1 MLFVSDE
8 KLMIAEWRMNESLG
22 EEVCLIEKAEL
33 AVSHSRER
41 STKQEHPWRKLPV
54 TFAFPIVNKD
64 DESENVAS
72 DADVLRTILS
82 HDFLSWNFPILS
94 AISPNKR
101 QPEDSTRCEP

>member
-41 STKQEHPWRKLPV
+41 STKPEHP
-54 TFAFPIVNKD
+54 
-64 DESENVAS
+64 
-72 DADVLRTILS
+72 
-82 HDFLSWNFPILS
+82 
-94 AISPNKR
+94 
-101 QPEDSTRCEP
+101 